1 MILDPLSLNDQ
12 KGKSQN
18 IINKKKTIK
27 IEAEKNKQ
35 FEVEFINNINTLV
48 IEARLLNNILTE
60 IFSNKFTLEDI
71 KTVKYF
77 SNYFESIDDCLSE
90 MFYKLDKNKT
100 KIILEKNELTVVV
113 PLDSKIFPEIKF
125 PLKKMETNANQKFDD
140 LFELYKKMKEEQEK
154 EVKILKDRINYLEDL
169 LKIKKNQEIKSEA
182 NKFDGTF
189 VKIKC
194 FGPSE
199 FDNYIDPNHI
209 RDNRKIT
216 FSFSFSGRN
225 IKDIHT
231 VFDSFNN
238 QKQNA
243 YYDNAKNVFA
253 RVKNN
258 KLFIDLVL
266 EEEDFMFE
274 KSSEANFLNLFFALG
289 QSLTIKTKAIPKNLF
304 EEFNE
309 EKPLNFI
316 LDTELEF
323 ENVSPQIQMFT
334 FFFYNFV
341 ENIGVNDF
349 TKSLFRDIFLNLMDG
364 NYKYKIPKIL
374 VKQKENDSTTKE
386 IFLLFKNIIELVIR
400 LFEIDKFNDYK
411 IIDFNEIDFYFI
423 SQLHKSGFSFNF
435 KLPEFN
441 ELIDKLIKGQN

>member
-1 MILDPLSLNDQ
+1 MMLDPLSLNDE

-90 MFYKLDKNKT
+90 MFDKLDKNET

-113 PLDSKIFPEIKF
+113 PLYSKRYPEIKF

-140 LFELYKKMKEEQEK
+140 LFELYKKIKEEQEK

-199 FDNYIDPNHI
+199 FDNYIDTNHI

-231 VFDSFNN
+231 ALDSFNN
-238 QKQNA
+238 EKQNA
-243 YYDNAKNVFA
+243 YSDNAENVFA

-258 KLFIDLVL
+258 KLFIDLVA
-266 EEEDFMFE
+266 EEEDVMFE
-274 KSSEANFLNLFFALG
+274 EWSEAKYLYLFFSLG

-309 EKPLNFI
+309 EKTLNFI

-374 VKQKENDSTTKE
+374 VKHKENDSITKK
-386 IFLLFKNIIELVIR
+386 IFLLFKDVIEFVIR
-400 LFEIDKFNDYK
+400 FFEIDKFNDYK